1 MSEQTKQYL
10 RDVYPASMAKLLNTM
25 TAVEIVLDDI
35 TEDGGVAASNEHAR
49 EVFHNYILAAMSF
62 SLEVMSPA
70 LKLMSAVT
78 DEAVARKTFDMWVR
92 DVKHMSDINTAE
104 ENRDMIEQA
113 IASLTWNDES
123 EG

>member
-1 MSEQTKQYL
+1 MSEQTKQHL

-35 TEDGGVAASNEHAR
+35 VEDGRVDASNEHVR

-78 DEAVARKTFDMWVR
+78 DEAAARETFDMWVR
-92 DVKHMSDINTAE
+92 DVKHMSGLNTE
-104 ENRDMIEQA
+104 EESRDMIA
-113 IASLTWNDES
+113 RVLASLIRNHES

>member
-1 MSEQTKQYL
+1 MSEQTKQHL

-35 TEDGGVAASNEHAR
+35 VEDGQVDVLNEHAR
-49 EVFHNYILAAMSF
+49 EVFRNYILAAMTF

-70 LKLMSAVT
+70 LKLMSAMT
-78 DEAVARKTFDMWVR
+78 AEAAARETFDVWVR
-92 DVKHMSDINTAE
+92 DVKHLSGLDTAE
-104 ENRDMIEQA
+104 ESRDMIERVL
-113 IASLTWNDES
+113 ASLMRNHES

>member
-1 MSEQTKQYL
+1 MSEQTKQHL

-35 TEDGGVAASNEHAR
+35 VEDGRVDASNEHAR
-49 EVFHNYILAAMSF
+49 EVFHNYILAAMTF

-78 DEAVARKTFDMWVR
+78 DEAAARETFDMWVR
-92 DVKHMSDINTAE
+92 DVKHMSGLNTAE
-104 ENRDMIEQA
+104 ESRDMIERVL
-113 IASLTWNDES
+113 ASLMRNHES